1 MEGHEKRNCYGMGEE
16 GWGRRQFPFNV
27 EFFFSLKCS
36 LQSSGPNPDMH
47 AVIFFLYFVI
57 TILTCFCCVGI
68 H

>member
-1 MEGHEKRNCYGMGEE
+1 MRKEIAMVWVKKGGVEDS
-16 GWGRRQFPFNV
+16 FPLMLK